1 MCFRESRRKCLIL
14 CGKCSLLNPKTAE
27 WVSRKVGSDA
37 SRFGSS
43 GFVVLC
49 DFDGTITSFDTA
61 DYILRRFA
69 AGDWELFDRMLD
81 EGKISLEECMVR
93 QFELVHVP
101 ERTII
106 DELEKVATVR
116 PNFSEL
122 VHFCDRN
129 GMPFYVVSA
138 GLDFVIYHYLD
149 KLGLRALIKMH
160 SGTSFFDGRKINFS
174 FPRIVNL
181 ESKSFKDDLVKSFQ
195 RRGVKV
201 VYIGD
206 GLSDLVAAR
215 QADIRFAVSGMRLE
229 RTLREE
235 GLSFK
240 SFEDFAIV
248 EQELKIMMQSHQ

>member
-1 MCFRESRRKCLIL
+1 M

-27 WVSRKVGSDA
+27 WVSRKVGRDA
-37 SRFGSS
+37 SRFDSS

-49 DFDGTITSFDTA
+49 DFDGTITNFDTT

-69 AGDWELFDRMLD
+69 AGDWERYDRMLD

-106 DELEKVATVR
+106 DELEKVATIR

-129 GMPFYVVSA
+129 CMPFYIVSA

-149 KLGLRALIKMH
+149 KLGLRLLIKMH
-160 SGTSFFDGRKINFS
+160 SGTSFFDGQKINFI
-174 FPRIVNL
+174 FPQIVNL
-181 ESKSFKDDLVKSFQ
+181 ESKNFKDDLVKSFQ

-201 VYIGD
+201 AYVGD
-206 GLSDLVAAR
+206 GLSDLDAAKL
-215 QADIRFAVSGMRLE
+215 ADIRFAVTGMRLE

-235 GLSFK
+235 GLAFEPFESFA
-240 SFEDFAIV
+240 EV
-248 EQELKIMMQSHQ
+248 ERGLKALLNCQ

>member
-1 MCFRESRRKCLIL
+1 M
-14 CGKCSLLNPKTAE
+14 CGKCSLMNPKTSE
-27 WVSRKVGSDA
+27 WVSRKVGSDTN
-37 SRFGSS
+37 RLGSS
-43 GFVVLC
+43 GFAVLC

-61 DYILRRFA
+61 DHILRRFA
-69 AGDWELFDRMLD
+69 EGDWERFDRMLN

-101 ERTII
+101 ESTII
-106 DELEKVATVR
+106 DELERVAIVR

-129 GMPFYVVSA
+129 GMPFYIVSA

-149 KLGLRALIKMH
+149 KLGLRPLIKMH

-201 VYIGD
+201 AYIGD
-206 GLSDLVAAR
+206 GLSDLDAAKL
-215 QADIRFAVSGMRLE
+215 ADIRFAVKGMRLE

-235 GLSFK
+235 GLVFEP
-240 SFEDFAIV
+240 FEDFAEV
-248 EQELKIMMQSHQ
+248 ERGLKAILNCP